1 MNWIDSI
8 ETYIPY
14 NEQEK
19 KDKDIIL
26 YCIDKFDDILTRENE
41 IAHITS
47 SAFVVNKARNKVLM
61 VHHNIYNSWSWT
73 GGHADGDDD
82 LLGVAMREVNEET
95 GVNNIHPVSSK
106 IFSLDI
112 LTVLGHVKREKYV
125 SPHLHLS
132 VAYLLEG
139 DEKEQLVVK
148 EDENS
153 EVKWVPIDKVNV
165 YSNESHMQKVYEK
178 LIFKV
183 KNLR

>member
-1 MNWIDSI
+1 MNWVDSI
-8 ETYIPY
+8 KTYIPY

-19 KDKDIIL
+19 KDKDIML
-26 YCIDKFDDILTRENE
+26 FCIDKFDDILTRENE

-47 SAFVVNKARNKVLM
+47 SAFVVNRARNKVLM

-82 LLGVAMREVNEET
+82 LLEVAMREVNEET
-95 GVNNIHPVSSK
+95 GVNNIHPVNSE

-112 LTVLGHVKREKYV
+112 LTVLGHVKRGKYV

-153 EVKWVPIDKVNV
+153 GVKWIPIDEVNE
-165 YSNESHMQKVYEK
+165 YSNEPHMQKVYDK
-178 LIFKV
+178 LICKV
-183 KNLR
+183 KGIG